1 MDDSQIIR
9 VMVVDDHPL
18 AHAGMRHFLNTFPDL
33 LLVGE
38 ASSGDQA
45 LALCAQTQPHVIM
58 MDLVMPGMDGVEAT
72 RALKQRHPQV
82 QIIVLTSFQ
91 EGDLVQRALRAGA
104 TGYLLKN
111 VSAFDLVQAIRAAHA
126 GRTVLAQEATAAL
139 VQTMQQSSA
148 PGFDLTERERGV
160 LLLLVRGLSNAQ
172 IAEHLSISQATV
184 KFHIG
189 GLFAK
194 MGVRSRAEVIA
205 LAYQHQLVKG

>member
-45 LALCAQTQPHVIM
+45 LALCAQTRPHVIM

-72 RALKQRHPQV
+72 RLIKQRYPQV

-91 EGDLVQRALRAGA
+91 EGDLVERALRAGA

-111 VSAFDLVQAIRAAHA
+111 ISAFDLVQAIRAAHA

-139 VQTMQQSSA
+139 VQTMLHEA
-148 PGFDLTERERGV
+148 GPGFDLTEREQGV
-160 LLLLVRGLSNAQ
+160 LQLLVRGLSNAQ
-172 IAEHLSISQATV
+172 IADHLSISQATV

-189 GLFAK
+189 GIFSK
-194 MGVRSRAEVIA
+194 MGVKSRAEVIA
-205 LAYQHQLVKG
+205 LAYQHQLIRG

>member
-9 VMVVDDHPL
+9 VLVVDDHPL
-18 AHAGMRHFLNTFPDL
+18 TQAGMRHFLNTFPDL

-38 ASSGDQA
+38 ASSGGQA
-45 LALCAQTQPHVIM
+45 LELCAQTRPHVIM
-58 MDLVMPGMDGVEAT
+58 MDLMMPGMDGIEAT
-72 RALKQRHPQV
+72 RAIKQRYPQV
-82 QIIVLTSFQ
+82 QIIALTSFQ
-91 EGDLVQRALRAGA
+91 EGDLVERALRAGA
-104 TGYLLKN
+104 AGYLLKT

-139 VQTMQQSSA
+139 VQTMHQSAA

-160 LLLLVRGLSNAQ
+160 LQLLARGLSNAQ

-194 MGVRSRAEVIA
+194 MGVKSRAEVIA
-205 LAYQHQLVKG
+205 LAYQHQIVKG